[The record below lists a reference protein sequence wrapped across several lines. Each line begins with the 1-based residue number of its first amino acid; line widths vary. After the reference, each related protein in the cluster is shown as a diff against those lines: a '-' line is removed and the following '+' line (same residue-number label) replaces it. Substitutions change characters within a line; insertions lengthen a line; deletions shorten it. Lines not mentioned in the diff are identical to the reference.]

1 MKEIRS
7 WLLVVL
13 AGAGLAVA
21 GEQAVL
27 TLDLDDIDTPS
38 AHASS
43 GQPDAAE
50 LETLAEKGYVAVID
64 LRGPGEDRGFDE
76 AAAAEAAGLS
86 YTPLPI
92 ASADAVTTENARKL
106 GDLIA
111 SFDGPVVVH
120 CGSGNR
126 VGALVALL
134 EADRGASTDEALEAG
149 RAAGLTRLEGLVRK
163 RLEGEGDGD

>member
-7 WLLVVL
+7 WLLVLL

-92 ASADAVTTENARKL
+92 ASAATGRKASRSKCVTLATL
-106 GDLIA
+106 LI
-111 SFDGPVVVH
+111 SFSCH
-120 CGSGNR
+120 R
-126 VGALVALL
+126 
-134 EADRGASTDEALEAG
+134 
-149 RAAGLTRLEGLVRK
+149 
-163 RLEGEGDGD
+163 